1 MCGRFS
7 LRVELA
13 ELLAYYDIM
22 DTAFDHVPRY
32 NIAPGQHIPAI
43 IAGSDGRRLGGLKWG
58 LVPEWAGDAKI
69 GNRMINARAE
79 TIADKPAFRKP
90 FRTKRCIVPA
100 DGFYEWRKAD
110 KQPFRI
116 VRRDERLMSMA
127 ALYDVWVSPTGE
139 KLATVTIV
147 TTTPNPLMAALH
159 DRMPVIL
166 PEDRVDTWLDRNI
179 REPDELLPLL
189 EPYPA
194 DEMRAYPVNPLVGNV
209 KNDVPACLDTW
220 EPPGGDD
227 RPEQLQLF

>member
-22 DTAFDHVPRY
+22 DTAFDYVPRY

-43 IAGSDGRRLGGLKWG
+43 IAGPDGRRLGGLKWG
-58 LVPEWAGDAKI
+58 LVPEWSRDARI
-69 GNRMINARAE
+69 GNKMINARAE
-79 TIADKPAFRKP
+79 TIAEKPAFRKP

-110 KQPFRI
+110 KQPHRI
-116 VRRDERLMSMA
+116 VHRDESLLSMA

-147 TTTPNPLMAALH
+147 TTEPNPLMAALH

-166 PEDRVDTWLDRNI
+166 PRDRVDTWLDRDV
-179 REPDELLPLL
+179 REPEELLPLL

-194 DEMRAYPVNPLVGNV
+194 DDMRAYPVDPLVGNV
-209 KNDVPACLDTW
+209 KNDVPACLDPY
-220 EPPGGDD
+220 EPPAADD
-227 RPEQLQLF
+227 QPEQLQLF